1 MAIIRG
7 PVIRNAACRPLIGNA
22 RSESWVGLNMAQETE
37 QTISRASVGLRS
49 ERGPILLSVML
60 SVGLIAIDATILAT
74 AVPSIVNDLGG
85 FSQFPWLFSVY
96 LLAQAVSV
104 PIFAKFTDLMGRKP
118 IMLVGIG
125 LFVVGSI
132 LCGIA
137 WSMPALI
144 AFRALQ
150 GLGAGAVQPT
160 AMTIIG
166 DIYSVAERARV
177 QGYVASVWAMSA
189 VIGPT
194 LGGLF
199 VDFLNWRWIFYVNVP
214 LGALA
219 AWWLFRRFDEK
230 VVRKQHRIDITGAA
244 LLGVGSSLIILGLLE
259 GGILWSWTS
268 VPSIAILTI
277 GLSLVI
283 IFAFV
288 ERRAAEPILP
298 GWVFS
303 SRLLNS
309 TNLAA
314 LGVGVMLIGL
324 TSFIPLYAQGVL
336 HTSALVAG
344 FALAALTLGWPLA
357 ASVAGRIY
365 LRIGFRRTALIGA
378 VVIMIGAALLDL
390 LSAHSSVWQVAG
402 TCFVIGI
409 GLGLVASPT
418 LISAQSAVQ
427 WERRGVVTGTNVFA
441 RSMGSALGIA
451 VFGAIANAS
460 LSQRIG
466 GHISSTTSAIPVGV
480 LEPAL
485 HKVFLAAGVVAVLLA
500 AAVVIMPNRSMTA
513 VDAAPS

>member
-1 MAIIRG
+1 
-7 PVIRNAACRPLIGNA
+7 
-22 RSESWVGLNMAQETE
+22 MAQETE

-125 LFVVGSI
+125 LFVLGSI

-150 GLGAGAVQPT
+150 GLGAGAVMPT
-160 AMTIIG
+160 SMTIIG
-166 DIYSVAERARV
+166 DIYTVAERARV
-177 QGYVASVWAMSA
+177 QGYVASVWALSS
-189 VIGPT
+189 VVGPT
-194 LGGLF
+194 LGGVF
-199 VDFLNWRWIFYVNVP
+199 VDFLSWRWIFFVNIP
-214 LGALA
+214 LGAFA
-219 AWWLFRRFDEK
+219 AWSLFRRFHES
-230 VVRKQHRIDITGAA
+230 VIRKQHRIDVAGAA

-259 GGILWSWTS
+259 GGILWQWSS
-268 VPSIAILTI
+268 VPSITILTV
-277 GLSLVI
+277 GLALM
-283 IFAFV
+283 IFFALV

-298 GWVFS
+298 GWVFR

-314 LGVGVMLIGL
+314 LGVGMMLIGL

-336 HTSALVAG
+336 HTTALVAG

-357 ASVAGRIY
+357 ASMAGRIY

-378 VVIMIGAALLDL
+378 VVITIGAGLLDL
-390 LSAHSSVWQVAG
+390 LSSHSSVWQVAG
-402 TCFVIGI
+402 TCFVVGL

-418 LISAQSAVQ
+418 LISAQSAVE
-427 WERRGVVTGTNVFA
+427 WDRRGVVTGTNVFA

-451 VFGAIANAS
+451 VLGAIANAS
-460 LSQRIG
+460 LSQQVG
-466 GHISSTTSAIPVGV
+466 GHVSSTASAIPAGA
-480 LEPAL
+480 LQFAL
-485 HKVFLAAGVVAVLLA
+485 HGVFLASGVVAVLLLI
-500 AAVVIMPNRSMTA
+500 AVLIMPSRSIPAAETA
-513 VDAAPS
+513 AS

>member
-1 MAIIRG
+1 MASAR
-7 PVIRNAACRPLIGNA
+7 IGQDP
-22 RSESWVGLNMAQETE
+22 VGLTPA
-37 QTISRASVGLRS
+37 SAASVGLRS

-60 SVGLIAIDATILAT
+60 SVGLVAIDSTILAT

-85 FSQFPWLFSVY
+85 FAQFPWLFSIY

-104 PIFAKFTDLMGRKP
+104 PIFGKFSDQVGRKP
-118 IMLVGIG
+118 VMLIGIG
-125 LFVVGSI
+125 LFVLGSI

-150 GLGAGAVQPT
+150 GLGAGAVMPT
-160 AMTIIG
+160 SMTIIG

-177 QGYVASVWAMSA
+177 QGYVASVWALSS
-189 VIGPT
+189 VVGPT

-199 VDFLNWRWIFYVNVP
+199 VDFLNWRWIFFVNIP

-219 AWWLFRRFDEK
+219 AWWLARRFHEQ
-230 VVRKQHRIDITGAA
+230 VVRKQHRIDVSGAA

-259 GGILWSWTS
+259 GGILWSWAS
-268 VPSIAILTI
+268 LPSITILTL
-277 GLSLVI
+277 GVALI
-283 IFAFV
+283 IVFGFV

-298 GWVFS
+298 GWVFR
-303 SRLLNS
+303 SRLLSS
-309 TNLAA
+309 TNLAG

-344 FALAALTLGWPLA
+344 FALAA
-357 ASVAGRIY
+357 SMAGRIY
-365 LRIGFRRTALIGA
+365 LKIGFRRTALIGA

-390 LSAHSSVWQVAG
+390 LSSRSSIWQVAA
-402 TCFVIGI
+402 TCFVIGL

-418 LISAQSAVQ
+418 LIAAQSAVE

-460 LSQRIG
+460 LSQRVG
-466 GHISSTTSAIPVGV
+466 EHISSTASAIPAAV
-480 LEPAL
+480 LEQAL

-500 AAVVIMPNRSMTA
+500 AAVLIMPNRSMTA
-513 VDAAPS
+513 AHAAPS